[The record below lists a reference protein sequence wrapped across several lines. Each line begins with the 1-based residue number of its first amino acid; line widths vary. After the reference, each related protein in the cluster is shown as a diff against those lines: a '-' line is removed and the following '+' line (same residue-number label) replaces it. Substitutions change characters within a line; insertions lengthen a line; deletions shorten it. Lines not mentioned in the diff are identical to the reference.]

1 MAKKP
6 SYEELEQ
13 RVKELEREMMEGW
26 KAIEE
31 TERLK
36 SAIERS
42 IDGIAIGNVDE
53 GFTYVNNA
61 YAEMHGYSPQEMIG
75 MRVWDVYDP
84 ELPEQPR
91 EISEQLRTQGSFRSE
106 TGRIRKDGTPFLA
119 LQSTTAMESPS
130 DDSRWAVTICRDITE
145 QKRTEER
152 IGTLSSAVEQSIDG
166 ISIGNDQGFTY
177 VNKAYA
183 KMHGYSPQEMIGMN
197 VADVYDPESPEHP
210 YDIYE
215 QLSTQGSY
223 RGETGRIRKD
233 GTSFTAFQSS
243 TAIAFPDSNIRWA
256 VTICRDVTEQRRIEE
271 RIGTL
276 SSAVE
281 QSIDGISIGNN
292 DEGFTYVNNAYAEMH
307 GYSPEEMIGMRVIH
321 VYDPKFREKAPD
333 VFEQIRTQG
342 SFQGETVH
350 IRKDGTPFL
359 TFQSITGMKFSGGK
373 TQGGVSICK
382 DITEQKRSEKRI
394 ETLSSA
400 VEQSIDG
407 IATSHFERGL
417 TYVNN
422 AFAAMHGYSPEE
434 MIGMHPG
441 DFLKEE
447 SLISL
452 TDIRNHLEK
461 QGSHICDMIHVRK
474 DGTAFPAFES
484 FTILKDDD
492 GKIIG
497 PLAVCRDITQ
507 IKEAEEMLQE
517 SEERYRIL
525 FEEAN
530 DAIFIV
536 DEATHVILE
545 ANKQAE
551 RLIDRPRQDIIGLHQ
566 SVFHRSVNEEWYEEE
581 YLDQVDEK
589 GRDFEEGAEVIDKNG
604 KVIPVF
610 ISSKVVSI
618 RGKKV
623 IQSLFRDIDAERKY
637 LDLKEEMI
645 TRKLTDKARRIL
657 MDRYGINEVEAMN
670 RLRKESRRQSKKL
683 KHISQAV
690 ISSELIL
697 E

>member
-6 SYEELEQ
+6 SYEELEH
-13 RVKELEREMMEGW
+13 RVKELEREAMKGW
-26 KAIEE
+26 QAIQEA
-31 TERLK
+31 ERLK
-36 SAIERS
+36 SAIEQS
-42 IDGIAIGNVDE
+42 IDGIAIGNDGE
-53 GFTYVNNA
+53 GITYVNKV
-61 YAEMHGYSPQEMIG
+61 YAAIHGYSPEEMIG
-75 MRVWDVYDP
+75 MRVWDVYDQK
-84 ELPEQPR
+84 LPEQR
-91 EISEQLRTQGSFRSE
+91 RDISEQLGTRGSYQGE
-106 TGRIRKDGTPFLA
+106 TRRIRKNGTPFMA
-119 LQSTTAMESPS
+119 FQSTTAMKSS
-130 DDSRWAVTICRDITE
+130 DDESQWAVTICRDITE
-145 QKRTEER
+145 QKRSEER
-152 IGTLSSAVEQSIDG
+152 IGTLRSAVEQSIDG
-166 ISIGNDQGFTY
+166 ISIGNDEGFTY

-183 KMHGYSPQEMIGMN
+183 EMHGYSPEEMIGMN

-215 QLSTQGSY
+215 HLSTQGSY
-223 RGETGRIRKD
+223 RGETRRIRKD
-233 GTSFTAFQSS
+233 GTPFTAFQSS
-243 TAIAFPDSNIRWA
+243 TAITFSGSNIRWA
-256 VTICRDVTEQRRIEE
+256 VTICRDVTEQRQIEE
-271 RIGTL
+271 RIRTL

-281 QSIDGISIGNN
+281 QSIDGIAIGND
-292 DEGFTYVNNAYAEMH
+292 DEGFTYVNNAYAKIH
-307 GYSPEEMIGMRVIH
+307 GYSPQEMIGMRVVD

-350 IRKDGTPFL
+350 IRKDGTSFL
-359 TFQSITGMKFSGGK
+359 TFQSITGLKFSGGK
-373 TQGGVSICK
+373 IHGGVSICK
-382 DITEQKRSEKRI
+382 DMTEQKRSEKRI

-407 IATSHFERGL
+407 IATSHLDHGL
-417 TYVNN
+417 TYVNK

-434 MIGMHPG
+434 MIGMNPD

-447 SLISL
+447 SFISL
-452 TDIRNHLEK
+452 TDIRNNLDKH
-461 QGSHICDMIHVRK
+461 GSHICDMIHTRK
-474 DGTAFPAFES
+474 DGTTFPAFES
-484 FTILKDDD
+484 FTLLEDDE
-492 GKIIG
+492 GRGIG

-507 IKEAEEMLQE
+507 IKEAEEMLRE

-525 FEEAN
+525 FEDAN

-536 DEATHVILE
+536 DKATHVILD

-551 RLIDRPRQDIIGLHQ
+551 RLIDRPRQEIIGLHQ
-566 SVFHRSVNEEWYEEE
+566 NVFHRSFSEEWYEEE
-581 YLDQVDEK
+581 YRDQAEK
-589 GRDFEEGAEVIDKNG
+589 GRDFEEGAEVIRKDG

-610 ISSKVVSI
+610 ISSNIVSI

-623 IQSLFRDIDAERKY
+623 IQSLFRDIDAERRY

-683 KHISQAV
+683 RHISQAV